1 LKGGRICN
9 KSMGGRAVAVG
20 IISLLLISIFP
31 LDIDNHLHLEEES
44 VIHSSSAASIA
55 FSNGPIE
62 SESVTGLKTVTFSIS
77 GTGTIDSI
85 LVEIA
90 SQGGAYSTLTNLTGT
105 PWLFNFDSTSVANG
119 TYTMRATGWDTDVD
133 GSTLTTTGEFTIDNH
148 IPEITAFTILS
159 PDVGSGTS
167 NTDRAWFSIAETGT
181 LEFRYGVSD
190 DDFNRATLQNVPGP
204 GSPSTDGPSSLTYGW
219 DWSSGSFS
227 EGTWNPRLTVYDDSG
242 LSNTSTLFIGIDR
255 TGPTMSSITVGS
267 GSAWQSSTIVELSGI
282 LDGANDGTG
291 SGVETVEL
299 KIDSGTWT
307 AITTNTHSITLEEGN
322 HTLELRATDTVGNVG
337 NTITTSVQVDTTIPE
352 MVGWTVDALTT
363 DLVGQANISFAAY
376 DLLSG
381 IDESGISLQY
391 GFDLNGVGLTP
402 DLSGQWLEVPGTGLD
417 RDLALANW
425 ATKSR
430 QYLMLRATVVD
441 EAGNS
446 ETTEPR
452 AFQVM
457 PGLDLY
463 WNVTETDVNKLVV
476 RPGNTFGNITISGEI
491 RSNKAYPGSVAVI
504 LEAAPADRNAATE
517 WTVMQA
523 QTLLAG
529 SLGTG
534 VAYLTWNYTVPNSG
548 QYDLRVRIDPSNLI
562 DENSEINNDHYMVVT
577 GADVSSPGLVP
588 SFAPTMIALLC
599 AGFVVAWLQQRD

>member
-1 LKGGRICN
+1 
-9 KSMGGRAVAVG
+9 MGGRAVAVSL
-20 IISLLLISIFP
+20 ISLLLISIFP
-31 LDIDNHLHLEEES
+31 LDFDNQVVLEDEAF
-44 VIHSSSAASIA
+44 VHSSSAASIT
-55 FSNGPIE
+55 FSNGPIQ

-90 SQGGAYSTLTNLTGT
+90 LQGGTYSTLTNLTGT

-119 TYTMRATGWDTDVD
+119 TYTLRASGWDTDV
-133 GSTLTTTGEFTIDNH
+133 SEFTVTTTGEFTIDNH
-148 IPEITAFTILS
+148 VPDITAFTVLS
-159 PDVGSGTS
+159 PDIGTGSS
-167 NTDRAWFSIAETGT
+167 STDRAWFNVAESGT

-190 DDFNRATLQNVPGP
+190 DDFDRATLQNVPGP
-204 GSPSTDGPSSLTYGW
+204 GSPSTDGPSSLAYGW
-219 DWSSGSFS
+219 DWTSGSFS
-227 EGTWNPRLTVYDDSG
+227 EGTWNPRITVYDDSG

-255 TGPTMSSITVGS
+255 TGPTMSSFTVGS
-267 GSAWQSSTIVELSGI
+267 GSTWQSSTNVELSGI

-291 SGVETVEL
+291 SGVEIVEL
-299 KIDSGTWT
+299 KIDAGAWATIT
-307 AITTNTHSITLEEGN
+307 ANTHSITLEEGN
-322 HTLELRATDTVGNVG
+322 HTLELRATDRVGNVG
-337 NTITTSVQVDTTIPE
+337 NTITATVRIDTTIPE
-352 MVGWTVDALTT
+352 MVGWTVDPLTT
-363 DLVGQANISFAAY
+363 DLVGQANISFSSY

-381 IDESGISLQY
+381 IDESEISLQY

-402 DLSGQWLEVPGTGLD
+402 DLSGQWLEIPGSGLD

-430 QYLMLRATVVD
+430 QYLMLRATIVD

-463 WNVTETDVNKLVV
+463 WNLTETDVDRLVV
-476 RPGNTFGNITISGEI
+476 RPGETFGNITISGEI
-491 RSNKAYPGSVAVI
+491 RSNKAYPGPVAVI
-504 LEAAPADRNAATE
+504 LEAAPADRSATTQ
-517 WTVMQA
+517 WTVMQS

-534 VAYLTWNYTVPNSG
+534 VAYLTWNYTVPNTG
-548 QYDLRVRIDPSNLI
+548 QYDLRLRIDPSNLI

-577 GADVSSPGLVP
+577 GADISSPGLVP
-588 SFAPTMIALLC
+588 SFAPTMFALLC
-599 AGFVVAWLQQRD
+599 AGFIVAWLQQRD

>member
-1 LKGGRICN
+1 
-9 KSMGGRAVAVG
+9 MGGRAVAVG

-267 GSAWQSSTIVELSGI
+267 GSTWQSSTIVELSGI

-291 SGVETVEL
+291 TGVETVEL

-457 PGLDLY
+457 PELDLY

>member
-1 LKGGRICN
+1 
-9 KSMGGRAVAVG
+9 MGGRTVAVG

-31 LDIDNHLHLEEES
+31 LDINNDLQLEEEA

-55 FSNGPIE
+55 FSNGPVQ
-62 SESVTGLKTVTFSIS
+62 SESVTGLKTITFSIS

-90 SQGGAYSTLTNLTGT
+90 SQGGAYTTLTNLTGT

-133 GSTLTTTGEFTIDNH
+133 DSTLTTTGEFTIDNH
-148 IPEITAFTILS
+148 VPDITAFTVLS
-159 PDVGSGTS
+159 PNVGAGTS
-167 NTDRAWFSIAETGT
+167 SSDRAWFSIAETGT

-267 GSAWQSSTIVELSGI
+267 GSTWQSSTNVELSGV

-299 KIDSGTWT
+299 KIDSGSWA

-322 HTLELRATDTVGNVG
+322 HTLELRATDKVGNVG
-337 NTITTSVQVDTTIPE
+337 NTITATVQVDTTIPE

-381 IDESGISLQY
+381 IDESEISLQY

-463 WNVTETDVNKLVV
+463 WNLTETDVNKLVV
-476 RPGNTFGNITISGEI
+476 RPGDTFGNITISGEI

-534 VAYLTWNYTVPNSG
+534 VAYLTWNYTVPNTG

-588 SFAPTMIALLC
+588 SFAPTMFALLC

>member
-1 LKGGRICN
+1 
-9 KSMGGRAVAVG
+9 MGGRTVAVG

-31 LDIDNHLHLEEES
+31 LDINNDLQLEEEA

-55 FSNGPIE
+55 FSNGPVQ
-62 SESVTGLKTVTFSIS
+62 SESITGLKTITFSIS

-90 SQGGAYSTLTNLTGT
+90 SQGGAYTTLTNLTGT

-133 GSTLTTTGEFTIDNH
+133 DSTLTTTGEFTIDNH
-148 IPEITAFTILS
+148 VPDITAFTVLS
-159 PDVGSGTS
+159 PDVGAGTS
-167 NTDRAWFSIAETGT
+167 SSDRAWFSIAETGT

-267 GSAWQSSTIVELSGI
+267 GSTWQSSTNVELSGV

-322 HTLELRATDTVGNVG
+322 HTLELRATDKVGNVG
-337 NTITTSVQVDTTIPE
+337 NTITATVQVDTTIPE

-381 IDESGISLQY
+381 IDESEISLQY

-476 RPGNTFGNITISGEI
+476 RPGDTFGNITISGEI

-534 VAYLTWNYTVPNSG
+534 VAYLTWNYTVPNTG

-588 SFAPTMIALLC
+588 SFAPTMFALLC

>member
-1 LKGGRICN
+1 
-9 KSMGGRAVAVG
+9 MGGRAVAVG

-31 LDIDNHLHLEEES
+31 LDIENHLHLEEEA
-44 VIHSSSAASIA
+44 VIHSSSAVSIA
-55 FSNGPIE
+55 FSNGPVQA
-62 SESVTGLKTVTFSIS
+62 ESVTGLKTITFSIS

-133 GSTLTTTGEFTIDNH
+133 DSTLTTSGEFTIDNH
-148 IPEITAFTILS
+148 VPDIAAFTVLS
-159 PDVGSGTS
+159 PDVGTGTS
-167 NTDRAWFSIAETGT
+167 STDRAWYSIAETGT

-255 TGPTMSSITVGS
+255 TGPTMSSITIGS
-267 GSAWQSSTIVELSGI
+267 GSTWQSSTGVELSGI

-307 AITTNTHSITLEEGN
+307 TITTNTHSITLEEGN
-322 HTLELRATDTVGNVG
+322 HSLELRATDKVGNVG
-337 NTITTSVQVDTTIPE
+337 NTITATVQVDTTIPE

-381 IDESGISLQY
+381 IDESEISIQY

-402 DLSGQWLEVPGTGLD
+402 DLSGQWLEVPGSGLD

-476 RPGNTFGNITISGEI
+476 RPGDTFGNITISGEI

-534 VAYLTWNYTVPNSG
+534 VAYLTWNYTVPNTG

>member
-1 LKGGRICN
+1 
-9 KSMGGRAVAVG
+9 MGGRAVAVG

-267 GSAWQSSTIVELSGI
+267 GSTWQSSTIVELSGI

-337 NTITTSVQVDTTIPE
+337 NTITTSVQIDTTIPE

>member
-1 LKGGRICN
+1 
-9 KSMGGRAVAVG
+9 MGGRAVAVG

-31 LDIDNHLHLEEES
+31 LDINNDLQLEEEA
-44 VIHSSSAASIA
+44 VIHSSSAVSIA
-55 FSNGPIE
+55 FSNGPVQA
-62 SESVTGLKTVTFSIS
+62 ESVTGLKTITFSIS

-90 SQGGAYSTLTNLTGT
+90 SQGGAYTTLTNLTGT

-133 GSTLTTTGEFTIDNH
+133 DSTLTTTGEFTIDNH
-148 IPEITAFTILS
+148 VPDITAFTVLS
-159 PDVGSGTS
+159 PDVGAGTS
-167 NTDRAWFSIAETGT
+167 SSDRAWFSIAETGT

-267 GSAWQSSTIVELSGI
+267 GSTWQSSTNVELSGV

-322 HTLELRATDTVGNVG
+322 HTLELRATDKVGNVG
-337 NTITTSVQVDTTIPE
+337 NTITATVQVDTTIPE

-381 IDESGISLQY
+381 IDESEISLQY

-476 RPGNTFGNITISGEI
+476 RPGDTFGNITISGEI

-534 VAYLTWNYTVPNSG
+534 VAYLTWNYTVPNTG

-588 SFAPTMIALLC
+588 SFAPTMFALLC

>member
-1 LKGGRICN
+1 
-9 KSMGGRAVAVG
+9 MGGRAVAVG
-20 IISLLLISIFP
+20 IISLLLISILP
-31 LDIDNHLHLEEES
+31 LDINANPQLHEEA
-44 VIHSSSAASIA
+44 VIHSSSAASIT
-55 FSNGPIE
+55 FSNGPVQ
-62 SESVTGLKTVTFSIS
+62 SESVTGLKTVTLSIS

-133 GSTLTTTGEFTIDNH
+133 DSTLTTTGEFTIDNH
-148 IPEITAFTILS
+148 VPDITAFTVLS
-159 PDVGSGTS
+159 PEVGTGTS
-167 NTDRAWFSIAETGT
+167 STDRAWFSIAESGT

-204 GSPSTDGPSSLTYGW
+204 GTPSTDGPSSLTYGW

-267 GSAWQSSTIVELSGI
+267 GSTWQSSTDVELSGV

-307 AITTNTHSITLEEGN
+307 TVTTNTHSISLEEGN
-322 HTLELRATDTVGNVG
+322 HTLELRATDKVGNVG
-337 NTITTSVQVDTTIPE
+337 NTITATVQVDTTIPE

-381 IDESGISLQY
+381 IDENEISLEY
-391 GFDLNGVGLTP
+391 GFDLNGVGSTP
-402 DLSGQWLEVPGTGLD
+402 DLTGQWLEIPGSGLD

-463 WNVTETDVNKLVV
+463 WNLTETDVDKLVV
-476 RPGNTFGNITISGEI
+476 RPGDTFGNITISGEI
-491 RSNKAYPGSVAVI
+491 RANKAYPGSVAVI

-517 WTVMQA
+517 WTVMQS
-523 QTLLAG
+523 QTLLPG

-534 VAYLTWNYTVPNSG
+534 VAYLTWNYTVPNTG

>member
-1 LKGGRICN
+1 
-9 KSMGGRAVAVG
+9 MGGRTVAVG

-31 LDIDNHLHLEEES
+31 LDINNDLQLEEEA

-55 FSNGPIE
+55 FSNGPVQ
-62 SESVTGLKTVTFSIS
+62 SESVTGLKTITFSIS

-90 SQGGAYSTLTNLTGT
+90 SQGGAYTTLTNLTGT

-133 GSTLTTTGEFTIDNH
+133 ASTLTTTGEFTIDNH
-148 IPEITAFTILS
+148 VPDITAFTVLS
-159 PDVGSGTS
+159 PNVGAGTS
-167 NTDRAWFSIAETGT
+167 SSDRAWFSIAETGT

-267 GSAWQSSTIVELSGI
+267 GSTWQSSTNVELSGV

-299 KIDSGTWT
+299 KIDSGSWT

-322 HTLELRATDTVGNVG
+322 HTLELRATDKVGNVG
-337 NTITTSVQVDTTIPE
+337 NTITATVQVDTTIPE

-381 IDESGISLQY
+381 IDESEISLQY

-476 RPGNTFGNITISGEI
+476 RPGDTFGNITISGEI

-534 VAYLTWNYTVPNSG
+534 VAYLTWNYTVPNTG

-588 SFAPTMIALLC
+588 SFAPTMFALLC